1 MPATAWSHIFIPTKT
16 IITFG
21 ESEKALAVAR
31 KIRESKLA
39 LAQPNPT
46 EFCMT

>member
-1 MPATAWSHIFIPTKT
+1 MLATAWSHSLITTPT

-21 ESEKALAVAR
+21 ESAKALAVAR

-46 EFCMT
+46 